1 MEKRSKHYGDV
12 QKWVKKVIDS
22 CETYEQMVIARR
34 LIFNFEKQM
43 NKNGIDRY
51 VVLSITSMLE
61 TELKIKRQSFLK
73 KQEND

>member
-12 QKWVKKVIDS
+12 QKWVEKVIDS
-22 CETYEQMVIARR
+22 CETYEQMVTARR

-43 NKNGIDRY
+43 NRNGVDRY
-51 VVLSITSMLE
+51 VVLCITSMLE